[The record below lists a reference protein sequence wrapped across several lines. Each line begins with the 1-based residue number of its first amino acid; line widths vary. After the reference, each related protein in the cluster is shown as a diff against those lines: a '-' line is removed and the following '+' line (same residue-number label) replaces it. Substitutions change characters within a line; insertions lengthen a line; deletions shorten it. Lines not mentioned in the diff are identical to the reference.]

1 VDGIFRPGQAELDP
15 GRLEKVRKL
24 EEELGAYVVALEP
37 EFRLAELT
45 TEQLARLEVAEKELG
60 VVLLAYEGG

>member
-1 VDGIFRPGQAELDP
+1 LDP